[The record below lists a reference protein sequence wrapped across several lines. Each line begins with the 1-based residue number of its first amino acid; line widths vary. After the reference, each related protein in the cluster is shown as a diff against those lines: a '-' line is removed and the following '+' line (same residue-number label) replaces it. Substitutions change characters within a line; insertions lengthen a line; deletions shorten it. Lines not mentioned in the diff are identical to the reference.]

1 MNANLS
7 NIKAKPPLFLATI
20 FTSLVST
27 SAFAANS
34 CDVNLTAGFTVNIDE
49 IEFFNE
55 GNKRTLYKIVD
66 DDVLSVAGQKI
77 ELNSQQQQLISH
89 YSTSIKAMV
98 PKVRSVAI
106 EGVDLA
112 LEGVNL
118 AFDELLG
125 AGNHVGADLTK
136 ELLNLR
142 DEVAANYSLEHGF
155 TLGNNGL
162 THDDLFDEAF
172 EGRVQATVEKAV
184 MNSMGSIM
192 VALGQEMLTSGG
204 AGEGFTVRMEKFGES
219 IKNRMKAG
227 AETLEHKAE
236 KICKAAFTIDK
247 IEEQLQSSIS
257 VLAEIDVF
265 TVIETERDFEH
276 LDKRAM

>member
-7 NIKAKPPLFLATI
+7 NIKAKPPLLLATI

-27 SAFAANS
+27 SAFATNS
-34 CDVNLTAGFTVNIDE
+34 CDVNLTAGFTVNVDT

-55 GNKRTLYKIVD
+55 GNERILYKIVD
-66 DDVLSVAGQKI
+66 DEELSVAGKTI
-77 ELNSQQQQLISH
+77 KLNTAQQQLINH
-89 YSTSIKAMV
+89 YSTSIKALV
-98 PKVRSVAI
+98 PKVRSVAH

-136 ELLNLR
+136 ELLSLR
-142 DEVAANYSLEHGF
+142 DEVAANYTLEHGF
-155 TLGNNGL
+155 TLGSNGL
-162 THDDLFDEAF
+162 THDELFDEAF

-192 VALGQEMLTSGG
+192 VALGQEMLTTGE
-204 AGEGFTVRMEKFGES
+204 AGEGFTVRMEKFGDT
-219 IKNRMKAG
+219 IKNRMKVG
-227 AETLEHKAE
+227 AETLEYKAE
-236 KICKAAFTIDK
+236 QICKAAFNIDN

-257 VLAEIDVF
+257 ALAEIDVF
-265 TVIETERDFEH
+265 TVIEAERDFEH

>member
-7 NIKAKPPLFLATI
+7 NIKAKPPLLLATI

-27 SAFAANS
+27 SAFATNS
-34 CDVNLTAGFTVNIDE
+34 CDVNLTAGFTVNVDT

-55 GNKRTLYKIVD
+55 GNERILYKIVD
-66 DDVLSVAGQKI
+66 DEELSVAGKTI
-77 ELNSQQQQLISH
+77 KLNTAQQQLINH

-98 PKVRSVAI
+98 PKVRSVAL

-136 ELLNLR
+136 ELLSLR
-142 DEVAANYSLEHGF
+142 DEVAANYTLEHGF
-155 TLGNNGL
+155 TLGSNGL
-162 THDDLFDEAF
+162 THDELFDEAF

-192 VALGQEMLTSGG
+192 VALGQEMLTTGE
-204 AGEGFTVRMEKFGES
+204 AGEGFTVRMEKFGDT
-219 IKNRMKAG
+219 IKNRMKVG
-227 AETLEHKAE
+227 AETLEYKAE
-236 KICKAAFTIDK
+236 QICKAAFNIDN

-257 VLAEIDVF
+257 ALAEIDVF
-265 TVIETERDFEH
+265 TVIEAERDFEH